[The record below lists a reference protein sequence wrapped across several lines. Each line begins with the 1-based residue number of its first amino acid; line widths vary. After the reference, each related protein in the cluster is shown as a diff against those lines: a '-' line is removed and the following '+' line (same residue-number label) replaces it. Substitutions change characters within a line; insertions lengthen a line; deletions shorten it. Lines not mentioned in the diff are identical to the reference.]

1 MKKTIIISLVSLFLS
16 TSIFAQQAE
25 EQKLPEKQAP
35 TVEQIAKRNADRM
48 REQYLLGKDQ
58 YDKVYK
64 LCLKQAKKDEARHK
78 EIKSE
83 REQMA
88 KDMKGILNDAQ
99 WERYEK
105 NQKRPAMLR
114 HQKQGPQQRGF
125 MMRQAN
131 KRASFGPMSMKGRFQ
146 PCHQMGNCPMGKVA
160 RFNKRNMP
168 FAHPQFK
175 SGKPMMPQRPMMKAN
190 EPKSEV
196 KNEAEKSVKETNEN
210 SKE

>member
-1 MKKTIIISLVSLFLS
+1 MKKTIIFSLVSLFLS

-125 MMRQAN
+125 MMRPDNRMAPWQMHKMGNFAKGN
-131 KRASFGPMSMKGRFQ
+131 QPRMMKGNQ
-146 PCHQMGNCPMGKVA
+146 PFG
-160 RFNKRNMP
+160 
-168 FAHPQFK
+168 HPELK
-175 SGKPMMPQRPMMKAN
+175 DGKPMMQPRRMMKGN
-190 EPKSEV
+190 KPKSEV
-196 KNEAEKSVKETNEN
+196 KNEAEKSAKETNEN
-210 SKE
+210 SK

>member
-1 MKKTIIISLVSLFLS
+1 MKKTVIISLVSLFLS

-64 LCLKQAKKDEARHK
+64 LCLKQAKKDEARRK
-78 EIKSE
+78 EIIAE
-83 REQMA
+83 REQMS

-105 NQKRPAMLR
+105 NQKHPAMLR

-131 KRASFGPMSMKGRFQ
+131 KRASFGPMKGRFQ
-146 PCHQMGNCPMGKVA
+146 PCHQMGNCPMGKAA

-175 SGKPMMPQRPMMKAN
+175 SGKPMMPQHPMMKAN

>member
-1 MKKTIIISLVSLFLS
+1 MKKTIIFSLVALLFTTTL
-16 TSIFAQQAE
+16 FAQQTQ
-25 EQKLPEKQAP
+25 EQNTPEKRVP
-35 TVEQIAKRNADRM
+35 TVEEIAKRKADHM

-78 EIKSE
+78 EIMSE

-125 MMRQAN
+125 MMRQDNRMAPWQMHKMGN
-131 KRASFGPMSMKGRFQ
+131 FAKGNQPRMMKGNQ
-146 PCHQMGNCPMGKVA
+146 PFG
-160 RFNKRNMP
+160 
-168 FAHPQFK
+168 HPELK
-175 SGKPMMPQRPMMKAN
+175 DGKPMMQPRRMMKGN

-196 KNEAEKSVKETNEN
+196 KNEAEKSAKETNEN

>member
-1 MKKTIIISLVSLFLS
+1 MKKTIIFSLVTLLFTTTL
-16 TSIFAQQAE
+16 FAQQTK
-25 EQKLPEKQAP
+25 EQNTPEKRVP
-35 TVEQIAKRNADRM
+35 TVEEIAKRKADHM

-78 EIKSE
+78 EIMSE

-114 HQKQGPQQRGF
+114 HQKQGLQQRGF
-125 MMRQAN
+125 MMRPDNRMAPWQMHKMGNFAKGN
-131 KRASFGPMSMKGRFQ
+131 QPRMMKGNQ
-146 PCHQMGNCPMGKVA
+146 PFG
-160 RFNKRNMP
+160 
-168 FAHPQFK
+168 HPELK
-175 SGKPMMPQRPMMKAN
+175 DGKPMMQPRRMMKGN
-190 EPKSEV
+190 EPKPEV
-196 KNEAEKSVKETNEN
+196 KNEAEKSAKETNEN

>member
-1 MKKTIIISLVSLFLS
+1 MKKTIIFSLVTLLFTTTL
-16 TSIFAQQAE
+16 FAQQTK
-25 EQKLPEKQAP
+25 EQNTPEKRVP
-35 TVEQIAKRNADRM
+35 TVEEIAKRKADHM

-125 MMRQAN
+125 MMRPDNRMAPWQMHKMGNFAKGN
-131 KRASFGPMSMKGRFQ
+131 QPRMMKGNQ
-146 PCHQMGNCPMGKVA
+146 PFG
-160 RFNKRNMP
+160 
-168 FAHPQFK
+168 HPELK
-175 SGKPMMPQRPMMKAN
+175 DDKPMMQPRRMMKGN

-196 KNEAEKSVKETNEN
+196 KDEAEKSAKETNEN

>member
-1 MKKTIIISLVSLFLS
+1 MKKTVIISLVSLFLS

-125 MMRQAN
+125 MMRPDNRMAPWQMHKMGNFAKGN
-131 KRASFGPMSMKGRFQ
+131 QPRMMKGNQ
-146 PCHQMGNCPMGKVA
+146 PFG
-160 RFNKRNMP
+160 
-168 FAHPQFK
+168 HPELK
-175 SGKPMMPQRPMMKAN
+175 DGKPMMQPRRMMKGN
-190 EPKSEV
+190 EPKPEV
-196 KNEAEKSVKETNEN
+196 KNEAEKSAKETNEN

>member
-1 MKKTIIISLVSLFLS
+1 MKKTIIFSLVTLLFTTTL
-16 TSIFAQQAE
+16 FAQQTK
-25 EQKLPEKQAP
+25 EQNTPEKRVP
-35 TVEQIAKRNADRM
+35 TVEEIAKRKADHM

-125 MMRQAN
+125 MMRSDNRMAPWQMHKMGNFAKGN
-131 KRASFGPMSMKGRFQ
+131 QPRMMKGNQ
-146 PCHQMGNCPMGKVA
+146 PFG
-160 RFNKRNMP
+160 
-168 FAHPQFK
+168 HPELK
-175 SGKPMMPQRPMMKAN
+175 DGKPMMQPRRMMKGN
-190 EPKSEV
+190 EPKPEV
-196 KNEAEKSVKETNEN
+196 KNEAEKSAKETNEN

>member
-125 MMRQAN
+125 MMRPDNRMAPWQMHKMGNFAKGN
-131 KRASFGPMSMKGRFQ
+131 QPRMMKGNQ
-146 PCHQMGNCPMGKVA
+146 PFG
-160 RFNKRNMP
+160 
-168 FAHPQFK
+168 HPELK
-175 SGKPMMPQRPMMKAN
+175 DGKPMMQPRRMMKA
-190 EPKSEV
+190 EP
-196 KNEAEKSVKETNEN
+196 KNEAEKSAKETNEN

>member
-1 MKKTIIISLVSLFLS
+1 MKKTIIFSLVTLLFTTTL
-16 TSIFAQQAE
+16 FAQQTQ
-25 EQKLPEKQAP
+25 EQNTPEKRVP
-35 TVEQIAKRNADRM
+35 TVEEIAKRNADRM

-105 NQKRPAMLR
+105 NQKRPAMQRQNFR
-114 HQKQGPQQRGF
+114 HNQRGF
-125 MMRQAN
+125 MMHPDNRMAPWQMHKMGNFAKGN
-131 KRASFGPMSMKGRFQ
+131 QPRMMKGNQ
-146 PCHQMGNCPMGKVA
+146 PFG
-160 RFNKRNMP
+160 
-168 FAHPQFK
+168 HPELK
-175 SGKPMMPQRPMMKAN
+175 DGKPMMQPRRMMKGN
-190 EPKSEV
+190 EPKPEV
-196 KNEAEKSVKETNEN
+196 KNEAEKSAKETNEN

>member
-1 MKKTIIISLVSLFLS
+1 MKKTIIFSLVTLLFTTTL
-16 TSIFAQQAE
+16 FAQQTK
-25 EQKLPEKQAP
+25 EQNTPEKRVP
-35 TVEQIAKRNADRM
+35 TVEEIAKRKADHM

-125 MMRQAN
+125 MMRPDNRMAPWQMHKMGNFAKGN
-131 KRASFGPMSMKGRFQ
+131 QPRMMKGNQ
-146 PCHQMGNCPMGKVA
+146 PFG
-160 RFNKRNMP
+160 
-168 FAHPQFK
+168 HPELK
-175 SGKPMMPQRPMMKAN
+175 DGKPMMQPRRMMKGN

-196 KNEAEKSVKETNEN
+196 KNEAEKSAKETNEN

>member
-1 MKKTIIISLVSLFLS
+1 MKKTIIFSLVTLLFTTTL
-16 TSIFAQQAE
+16 FAQQTQ
-25 EQKLPEKQAP
+25 EQNTPEKRVP
-35 TVEQIAKRNADRM
+35 TVEEIAKRKADPI

-58 YDKVYK
+58 YDKEYK

-78 EIKSE
+78 EIIAE
-83 REQMA
+83 REQMS

-114 HQKQGPQQRGF
+114 HQKQGAQQRGF
-125 MMRQAN
+125 MMRSDNRMAPWQMHKMGNFAKGN
-131 KRASFGPMSMKGRFQ
+131 QPRMMKGNQ
-146 PCHQMGNCPMGKVA
+146 PFG
-160 RFNKRNMP
+160 
-168 FAHPQFK
+168 HPELK
-175 SGKPMMPQRPMMKAN
+175 DGKPMMQPRRMMKGN

-196 KNEAEKSVKETNEN
+196 KNEAEKSAKETNEN

>member
-1 MKKTIIISLVSLFLS
+1 MKKTIIFSLVTLLFTTTL
-16 TSIFAQQAE
+16 FAQQTQ
-25 EQKLPEKQAP
+25 EQNTPEKRVP
-35 TVEQIAKRNADRM
+35 TVEEIAKRKADHM

-114 HQKQGPQQRGF
+114 HQKQGAQQRGF
-125 MMRQAN
+125 MMRSDNRMAPWQMHKMGNFAKGN
-131 KRASFGPMSMKGRFQ
+131 QPRMMKGNQ
-146 PCHQMGNCPMGKVA
+146 PFG
-160 RFNKRNMP
+160 
-168 FAHPQFK
+168 HPELK
-175 SGKPMMPQRPMMKAN
+175 DGKPMMQPRRMMKGN

-196 KNEAEKSVKETNEN
+196 KNEAEKSAKETNEN
-210 SKE
+210 SK

>member
-1 MKKTIIISLVSLFLS
+1 MKKTIIFSLVTLLFTTTL
-16 TSIFAQQAE
+16 FAQQTK
-25 EQKLPEKQAP
+25 EQNTPEKRVP
-35 TVEQIAKRNADRM
+35 TVEEIAKRKADRM

-83 REQMA
+83 REQIA

-105 NQKRPAMLR
+105 NQKRPAMQRQNFR
-114 HQKQGPQQRGF
+114 HNQRGF
-125 MMRQAN
+125 MMHPDNRMAPWQMHKMGNFAKGN
-131 KRASFGPMSMKGRFQ
+131 QPRMMKGNQ
-146 PCHQMGNCPMGKVA
+146 PFG
-160 RFNKRNMP
+160 
-168 FAHPQFK
+168 HPELK
-175 SGKPMMPQRPMMKAN
+175 DGKPMMQPRRMMKGN

-196 KNEAEKSVKETNEN
+196 KNEAEKSAKETNEN

>member
-1 MKKTIIISLVSLFLS
+1 MKKTIIISLVALLFTTTL
-16 TSIFAQQAE
+16 FAQQTK
-25 EQKLPEKQAP
+25 EQNTPEKRVP
-35 TVEQIAKRNADRM
+35 TVEEIAKRKADHM

-78 EIKSE
+78 EIMSE

-105 NQKRPAMLR
+105 NQKRPAMHRQNFR
-114 HQKQGPQQRGF
+114 HNQRGF
-125 MMRQAN
+125 MMHPDNRMAPWQMHKMGNFAKGN
-131 KRASFGPMSMKGRFQ
+131 QPRMMKGNQ
-146 PCHQMGNCPMGKVA
+146 PFG
-160 RFNKRNMP
+160 
-168 FAHPQFK
+168 HPELK
-175 SGKPMMPQRPMMKAN
+175 DGKPMMQPRRMMKA
-190 EPKSEV
+190 EP
-196 KNEAEKSVKETNEN
+196 KNEAEKSAKETNEN

>member
-1 MKKTIIISLVSLFLS
+1 MKKTIIFSLVALLFTTTL
-16 TSIFAQQAE
+16 FAQQTK
-25 EQKLPEKQAP
+25 EQNTPEKRVP
-35 TVEQIAKRNADRM
+35 TVEEIAKRKADHM

-114 HQKQGPQQRGF
+114 QNFRHNQRGF
-125 MMRQAN
+125 MMHPDNRMAPWQMHKMGNFAKGN
-131 KRASFGPMSMKGRFQ
+131 QPRMMKGNQ
-146 PCHQMGNCPMGKVA
+146 PFG
-160 RFNKRNMP
+160 
-168 FAHPQFK
+168 HPELK
-175 SGKPMMPQRPMMKAN
+175 DGKPMMQPRRMMKGN

-196 KNEAEKSVKETNEN
+196 KNEAEKSAKETNEN

>member
-64 LCLKQAKKDEARHK
+64 LCLKQAKQDEEARHK

-114 HQKQGPQQRGF
+114 HQKQGSQQRGF

-131 KRASFGPMSMKGRFQ
+131 KRASFGPMPMKGRFQ

-175 SGKPMMPQRPMMKAN
+175 SVKPMMQPRRMMKA
-190 EPKSEV
+190 EP
-196 KNEAEKSVKETNEN
+196 KNEAEKSAKETNEN
-210 SKE
+210 SK

>member
-1 MKKTIIISLVSLFLS
+1 MKKTIIFSLVALLFTTTL
-16 TSIFAQQAE
+16 FAQQTQ
-25 EQKLPEKQAP
+25 EQNTPEKRVP
-35 TVEQIAKRNADRM
+35 TVEEIAKRKADHM

-125 MMRQAN
+125 MMHPDNRMAPWQMHKMGNFAKGN
-131 KRASFGPMSMKGRFQ
+131 QPRMMKGNQ
-146 PCHQMGNCPMGKVA
+146 PFG
-160 RFNKRNMP
+160 
-168 FAHPQFK
+168 HPELK
-175 SGKPMMPQRPMMKAN
+175 DGKPMMQPRRMMKGN

-196 KNEAEKSVKETNEN
+196 KNEAEKSAKETNEN

>member
-1 MKKTIIISLVSLFLS
+1 MKKTIIFSLVALLFTTTL
-16 TSIFAQQAE
+16 FAQQTQ
-25 EQKLPEKQAP
+25 EQNTPEKRVP
-35 TVEQIAKRNADRM
+35 TVEEIAKRKADHM

-125 MMRQAN
+125 MMRPDNRMAPWQMHKMGNFAKGN
-131 KRASFGPMSMKGRFQ
+131 QPRMMKGNQ
-146 PCHQMGNCPMGKVA
+146 PFG
-160 RFNKRNMP
+160 
-168 FAHPQFK
+168 HPELK
-175 SGKPMMPQRPMMKAN
+175 DGKPMMPQHPMMKAN

-196 KNEAEKSVKETNEN
+196 KNEAEKSAKETNEN

>member
-1 MKKTIIISLVSLFLS
+1 MKKTIIFSLVTLLFTTTL
-16 TSIFAQQAE
+16 FAQQTQ
-25 EQKLPEKQAP
+25 EQNTPEKRVP
-35 TVEQIAKRNADRM
+35 TVEEIAKRKADHM

-125 MMRQAN
+125 MMRADNRMAPWQMHKMGNFAKGN
-131 KRASFGPMSMKGRFQ
+131 QPRMMKGNQ
-146 PCHQMGNCPMGKVA
+146 PFG
-160 RFNKRNMP
+160 
-168 FAHPQFK
+168 HPELK
-175 SGKPMMPQRPMMKAN
+175 DGKPMMQPRRMMKGN
-190 EPKSEV
+190 EPKPEV
-196 KNEAEKSVKETNEN
+196 KNETEKSAKETNEN
-210 SKE
+210 AKE

>member
-1 MKKTIIISLVSLFLS
+1 MKKTVIISLVSLFLS

-125 MMRQAN
+125 MMHPDNRMAPWQMHKMGNFAKGN
-131 KRASFGPMSMKGRFQ
+131 QPRMMKGNQ
-146 PCHQMGNCPMGKVA
+146 PFG
-160 RFNKRNMP
+160 
-168 FAHPQFK
+168 HPELK
-175 SGKPMMPQRPMMKAN
+175 DGKPMMQPRRMMKA
-190 EPKSEV
+190 EP
-196 KNEAEKSVKETNEN
+196 KNEAEKSAKETNEN
-210 SKE
+210 SK

>member
-1 MKKTIIISLVSLFLS
+1 MKKTVIFSLLALLFTTTL
-16 TSIFAQQAE
+16 FAQQTK
-25 EQKLPEKQAP
+25 EQNTPEKRVP
-35 TVEQIAKRNADRM
+35 TVEEIAKRKADHM

-64 LCLKQAKKDEARHK
+64 LCLKQAKQNEARRK
-78 EIKSE
+78 EIIAE
-83 REQMA
+83 REQMS

-105 NQKRPAMLR
+105 NQKRPAMQRQNFR
-114 HQKQGPQQRGF
+114 HNQRGF
-125 MMRQAN
+125 MMHQAN
-131 KRASFGPMSMKGRFQ
+131 KRASFGPMPMKGRFQ
-146 PCHQMGNCPMGKVA
+146 PCHQMGNCPMNKVA

-175 SGKPMMPQRPMMKAN
+175 SGKPMMPQHPIMKAN
-190 EPKSEV
+190 KPKSEV
-196 KNEAEKSVKETNEN
+196 KNEAEKSAKETNEN

>member
-1 MKKTIIISLVSLFLS
+1 MKKTVIISLVSLFLS

-125 MMRQAN
+125 MMRPDNRMAPWQMHKMGNFAKGN
-131 KRASFGPMSMKGRFQ
+131 QPRMMKGNQ
-146 PCHQMGNCPMGKVA
+146 PFG
-160 RFNKRNMP
+160 
-168 FAHPQFK
+168 HPELK
-175 SGKPMMPQRPMMKAN
+175 DGKPMMQPRRMMKGN

-196 KNEAEKSVKETNEN
+196 KNEAEKSAKETNEN

>member
-1 MKKTIIISLVSLFLS
+1 MKKTIIISLVTLLFTTTL
-16 TSIFAQQAE
+16 FAQQTK
-25 EQKLPEKQAP
+25 EQNTPEKRVP
-35 TVEQIAKRNADRM
+35 TVEEIAKRKADHM

-114 HQKQGPQQRGF
+114 QNFRHNQRGF
-125 MMRQAN
+125 MMHPDNRMAPWQMHKMGNFAKGN
-131 KRASFGPMSMKGRFQ
+131 QPRMMKGNQ
-146 PCHQMGNCPMGKVA
+146 PFG
-160 RFNKRNMP
+160 
-168 FAHPQFK
+168 HPELK
-175 SGKPMMPQRPMMKAN
+175 DGKPMMQPRRMMKGN

-196 KNEAEKSVKETNEN
+196 KNEAEKSAKETNEN

>member
-1 MKKTIIISLVSLFLS
+1 MKKTIIFSLVTLLFTTTL
-16 TSIFAQQAE
+16 FAQQTQ
-25 EQKLPEKQAP
+25 EQNTPEKRVP
-35 TVEQIAKRNADRM
+35 TVEEIAKRKADHM

-114 HQKQGPQQRGF
+114 HQKQGAQQRGF
-125 MMRQAN
+125 MMRSDNRMAPWQMHKMGNFAKGN
-131 KRASFGPMSMKGRFQ
+131 QPRMMKGNQ
-146 PCHQMGNCPMGKVA
+146 PFG
-160 RFNKRNMP
+160 
-168 FAHPQFK
+168 HPELK
-175 SGKPMMPQRPMMKAN
+175 DGKPMMQPRRMMKA
-190 EPKSEV
+190 EP
-196 KNEAEKSVKETNEN
+196 KNEAEKSAKETNEN
-210 SKE
+210 SK

>member
-1 MKKTIIISLVSLFLS
+1 MKKTIIFSLVALLFTTTL
-16 TSIFAQQAE
+16 FAQQTK
-25 EQKLPEKQAP
+25 EQNAPEKRVP
-35 TVEQIAKRNADRM
+35 TVEEIAKRKADHM

-78 EIKSE
+78 EIMSE

-88 KDMKGILNDAQ
+88 KDMKGILNDDQ

-114 HQKQGPQQRGF
+114 HQKQGLQQRGF
-125 MMRQAN
+125 MMRPDNRMAPWQMHKMGNFAKGN
-131 KRASFGPMSMKGRFQ
+131 QPRMMKGNQ
-146 PCHQMGNCPMGKVA
+146 PFG
-160 RFNKRNMP
+160 
-168 FAHPQFK
+168 HPELK
-175 SGKPMMPQRPMMKAN
+175 DGKPMMQPRRMMKA
-190 EPKSEV
+190 EP
-196 KNEAEKSVKETNEN
+196 KNEAEKSAKETNEN

>member
-1 MKKTIIISLVSLFLS
+1 MKKTIIFSLVALLFTTTL
-16 TSIFAQQAE
+16 FAQQTQ
-25 EQKLPEKQAP
+25 EQNTPEKRVP
-35 TVEQIAKRNADRM
+35 TVEEIAKRKADHM

-78 EIKSE
+78 EIMSE

-105 NQKRPAMLR
+105 NQKRPAMQRQNFR
-114 HQKQGPQQRGF
+114 HNQRGF
-125 MMRQAN
+125 MMHPDNRMAPWQMHKMGNFAKGN
-131 KRASFGPMSMKGRFQ
+131 QPRMMKGNQ
-146 PCHQMGNCPMGKVA
+146 PFG
-160 RFNKRNMP
+160 
-168 FAHPQFK
+168 HPELK
-175 SGKPMMPQRPMMKAN
+175 DGKPMMQPRRMMKGN

-196 KNEAEKSVKETNEN
+196 KNEAEKSAKETNEN

>member
-1 MKKTIIISLVSLFLS
+1 MKKTIIFSLVALLFTTTL
-16 TSIFAQQAE
+16 FAQQTK
-25 EQKLPEKQAP
+25 EQNTPEKRVP
-35 TVEQIAKRNADRM
+35 TVEEIAKRKADHM

-125 MMRQAN
+125 MMRPDNRMAPWQMHKMGNFAKGN
-131 KRASFGPMSMKGRFQ
+131 QPRMMKGNQ
-146 PCHQMGNCPMGKVA
+146 PFG
-160 RFNKRNMP
+160 
-168 FAHPQFK
+168 HPELK
-175 SGKPMMPQRPMMKAN
+175 DGKPMMQPRRMMKGN
-190 EPKSEV
+190 EPKPEV
-196 KNEAEKSVKETNEN
+196 KNEAEKSAKETNEN

>member
-1 MKKTIIISLVSLFLS
+1 MKKTIIFSLVALLFTTTL
-16 TSIFAQQAE
+16 FAQQTK
-25 EQKLPEKQAP
+25 EQNTPEKRVP
-35 TVEQIAKRNADRM
+35 TVEEIAKRKADHM

-78 EIKSE
+78 EIMSE

-114 HQKQGPQQRGF
+114 QNFRHNQRGF
-125 MMRQAN
+125 MMHPDNRMAPWQMHKMGNFAKGN
-131 KRASFGPMSMKGRFQ
+131 QPRMMKGNQ
-146 PCHQMGNCPMGKVA
+146 PFG
-160 RFNKRNMP
+160 
-168 FAHPQFK
+168 HPELK
-175 SGKPMMPQRPMMKAN
+175 DGKPMMQPRRMMKGN

-196 KNEAEKSVKETNEN
+196 KNEAEKSAKETNEN

>member
-1 MKKTIIISLVSLFLS
+1 MKKTIIFSLVTLLFTTTL
-16 TSIFAQQAE
+16 FAQQTQ
-25 EQKLPEKQAP
+25 EQNTPEKRVP
-35 TVEQIAKRNADRM
+35 TVEEIAKRKADHM

-105 NQKRPAMLR
+105 NQKRPAMQRQNFR
-114 HQKQGPQQRGF
+114 HNQRGF
-125 MMRQAN
+125 MMHPDNRMAPWQMHKMGNFAKGN
-131 KRASFGPMSMKGRFQ
+131 QPRMMKGNQ
-146 PCHQMGNCPMGKVA
+146 PFG
-160 RFNKRNMP
+160 
-168 FAHPQFK
+168 HPELK
-175 SGKPMMPQRPMMKAN
+175 DGKPMMQPRRMMKGN
-190 EPKSEV
+190 EPKPEV
-196 KNEAEKSVKETNEN
+196 KNEAEKSAKETNEN

>member
-1 MKKTIIISLVSLFLS
+1 MKKTIIFSLVTLLFTTTL
-16 TSIFAQQAE
+16 FAQQTQ
-25 EQKLPEKQAP
+25 EQNTPEKRVP
-35 TVEQIAKRNADRM
+35 TVEEIAKRKADHM

-105 NQKRPAMLR
+105 NQKRPAMQRQNFR
-114 HQKQGPQQRGF
+114 HNQRGF
-125 MMRQAN
+125 MMHPDNRMAPWQMHKMGNFAKGN
-131 KRASFGPMSMKGRFQ
+131 QPRMMKGNQ
-146 PCHQMGNCPMGKVA
+146 PFG
-160 RFNKRNMP
+160 
-168 FAHPQFK
+168 HPELK
-175 SGKPMMPQRPMMKAN
+175 DGKPMMQPRRMMKGN